1 MDAITILEI
10 VVGAFAIWLLVYS
23 SYKAFHSGLR
33 GEPDEIEL
41 SKRRARVEA
50 HSSNRGSK
58 HDDPLC
64 YMQYADTWWFVDV
77 DRDDHRLSF
86 GD

>member
-50 HSSNRGSK
+50 YSSNRGSQMMTR
-58 HDDPLC
+58 C
-64 YMQYADTWWFVDV
+64 AT
-77 DRDDHRLSF
+77 
-86 GD
+86 